1 MKKMLVY
8 GAILAFCC
16 APYLVVDA
24 TASNKGPAEIT
35 LQSTID
41 PATTPKPAQFPHGTH
56 QARLE
61 CKTCHHG
68 KGADG
73 KRIAFA
79 EGQKIEKCETCHNSK
94 AGMPD
99 KVNTFKNAAHA
110 QCQDCHKKD
119 KPELAKCGV
128 CHKK

>member
-16 APYLVVDA
+16 APCLADAA
-24 TASNKGPAEIT
+24 TAADKGPAELT
-35 LQSTID
+35 LQSTVD
-41 PATTPKPAQFPHGTH
+41 PATSPKPAKFPHGAH

-61 CKTCHHG
+61 CKTCHHSKDG
-68 KGADG
+68 DG
-73 KRIAFA
+73 KRLSYA

-94 AGMPD
+94 AGMPE
-99 KVNTFKNAAHA
+99 KINTFKGAAHA
-110 QCQDCHKKD
+110 LCQDCHRKN
-119 KPELAKCGV
+119 KPELVKCDV

>member
-1 MKKMLVY
+1 MKKMLVC

-16 APYLVVDA
+16 APYGIGVA
-24 TASNKGPAEIT
+24 TAGDKGPAEIT
-35 LQSTID
+35 LQATID
-41 PATTPKPAQFPHGTH
+41 PATPPKPAQFPHGAH

-73 KRIAFA
+73 KRVVFT
-79 EGQKIEKCETCHNSK
+79 EGQKIEKCETCHNTK

-99 KVNTFKNAAHA
+99 KVNSFKGAAHA
-110 QCQDCHKKD
+110 LCQDCHRKN
-119 KPELAKCGV
+119 KPELVKCGV